1 MTADGKPAPGARD
14 ENQRMFIRTLRSR
27 KALAIFPGMSLV
39 RLSLLALATCLVWT
53 GCPPNDRKVDEEKEM
68 WYMRGESRK
77 NSMDYKGAVEAFL
90 KALET
95 NPHSAAAHKKLGILY
110 DREEEVR
117 DYAAAIYHYQR
128 LLALRPDDQHANIIR
143 DAVQNCKQELA
154 GEVGQIPVDDVTAK
168 ILEERDALSQEV
180 VNLRAENQK
189 LREALTRAGGGQ
201 GGVNLP
207 ELNRPAGGAG
217 GDSRRRTTDVAPPRP
232 PEPPRE
238 PRSTEPEPR
247 PAGRPTTHVV
257 QKGEN
262 LYRIGL
268 RYGVSPA
275 RLQQANPR
283 VNARTMKEGT
293 ILRIPPER

>member
-1 MTADGKPAPGARD
+1 
-14 ENQRMFIRTLRSR
+14 LRSR
-27 KALAIFPGMSLV
+27 NALGIFPGMSLV

-68 WYMRGESRK
+68 WYMRGESRQ

-128 LLALRPDDQHANIIR
+128 LLALRPDDQHANIIK

-168 ILEERDALSQEV
+168 ILEERDGLSQEV
-180 VNLRAENQK
+180 VKLRSENLK
-189 LREALTRAGGGQ
+189 LREALARAGGGQ
-201 GGVNLP
+201 SGVNLP
-207 ELNRPAGGAG
+207 ELTSNTGGGMAVGTG
-217 GDSRRRTTDVAPPRP
+217 GVASRP
-232 PEPPRE
+232 PAEEPPIRTAEPPRE
-238 PRSTEPEPR
+238 TRPAQPDPR
-247 PAGRPTTHVV
+247 PTGRPTTHVV
-257 QKGEN
+257 QKGDN

-268 RYGVSPA
+268 RYGVSSA

-283 VNARTMKEGT
+283 VNTRTMKVGT
-293 ILRIPPER
+293 VLRIPPER